1 MMLPGT
7 LSSMEVLRRPPPA
20 SGRPRERPI
29 ALGSAGSRACSCPP
43 RFAWPRS
50 AGCADPCPCAPCRS
64 CAGHGWRPGCLHKVE
79 AMSDHLAGGGFYGR
93 GSTKAGEGSVAP
105 QSLGIVPGHDQQ
117 RPRVVGADSR
127 QGEQLRGG
135 ICHQP
140 IELDIQ
146 LGYLLREGLL
156 IALWHL
162 PPLEALAPGVVLT
175 HALQLYQQRQR
186 IGQPRSRV
194 LAIYGYLPRLVAEYT
209 SCRLRLPPS
218 LHSPE

>member
-146 LGYLLREGLL
+146 LGYLLREGL
-156 IALWHL
+156 
-162 PPLEALAPGVVLT
+162 V
-175 HALQLYQQRQR
+175 
-186 IGQPRSRV
+186 
-194 LAIYGYLPRLVAEYT
+194 T
-209 SCRLRLPPS
+209 SGHRTERELDCRLRCFGLSAWAQAAGGRNEPPGREPAQA
-218 LHSPE
+218 LTQAVWGCDHE